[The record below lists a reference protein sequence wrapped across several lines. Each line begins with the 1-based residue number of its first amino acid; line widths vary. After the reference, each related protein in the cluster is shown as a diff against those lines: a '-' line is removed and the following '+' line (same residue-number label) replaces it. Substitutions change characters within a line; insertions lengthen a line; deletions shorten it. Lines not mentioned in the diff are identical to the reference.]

1 MAQFETIMEIVKFI
15 GKLSS
20 KSRLIARQKVY
31 RYGGYIKG
39 YGPKEMYEKERRNYR
54 YHPRR
59 AAERAQYEKWC
70 RACREATEIVLS
82 KYQHLKT
89 VSRDRS
95 CAYAAAI
102 EQAHP
107 GLAQVADR
115 FHLIIVFIRS
125 CRM

>member
-31 RYGGYIKG
+31 RYDGRVKG

-70 RACREATEIVLS
+70 RACREATEIVHDEHHPRYAELHAAWEAQLGS
-82 KYQHLKT
+82 EKPIRQFPNYL
-89 VSRDRS
+89 RS
-95 CAYAAAI
+95 VLVK
-102 EQAHP
+102 EVR
-107 GLAQVADR
+107 QVT
-115 FHLIIVFIRS
+115 
-125 CRM
+125 